1 MRINFVAVSL
11 IISVNTLA
19 AADNVSVIGDRATDV
34 SADAWKDIA
43 NFPTNTST
51 SKFTGFN
58 ISKAYPSS
66 EQDGWQLTIN
76 VKEDVKGPNGNITAT
91 VMSITSPSNR
101 TIDSSWHF
109 CTCAFNV
116 KATSAAAY
124 FSGQKDS
131 CNNLVSSECIDD
143 LKKNAARN
151 SATSG
156 CKAYSTTPGCLRNLD
171 EQSAKALSL
180 SCKFPLHT
188 PKPRW
193 AVLI

>member
-43 NFPTNTST
+43 NFPANTST
-51 SKFTGFN
+51 SKFTGLN

-76 VKEDVKGPNGNITAT
+76 VK
-91 VMSITSPSNR
+91 
-101 TIDSSWHF
+101 
-109 CTCAFNV
+109 
-116 KATSAAAY
+116 
-124 FSGQKDS
+124 
-131 CNNLVSSECIDD
+131 DD
-143 LKKNAARN
+143 KNAARN

-171 EQSAKALSL
+171 EKSAKALSL
-180 SCKFPLHT
+180 SSRNASSMFGKISTFFHRVDGDASAFGTAAGLPMLVVTVFGPSAESGMAAT
-188 PKPRW
+188 PEVACVQPNAKEKTSG
-193 AVLI
+193 ASHITSIST